1 MKKCKECKL
10 MKKAIQNN
18 KTKRQIAELENNL
31 IALEYLYLKSKN
43 DPKYIDL
50 VFVRTKQ
57 YWTSKKNLKEMKKL
71 QKYYGNYVVIDGWYK
86 EITNIIRQN
95 IVRLKN
101 Y

>member
-1 MKKCKECKL
+1 MFGGGL
-10 MKKAIQNN
+10 GSGMGDMMSSSGFNIW
-18 KTKRQIAELENNL
+18 ENNL